1 MIKIGFWV
9 VGITFVSL
17 CHKIKLLTKI
27 LGDKTWRMFA
37 FKIALVAFPLTFL
50 DKVQADAVQ
59 QYNKN
64 LYKGVYKFYKRY
76 KQTGDILDLNIHV
89 KLDESETPFDKML
102 HLNEFNLVHGLNP
115 KNLS

>member
-1 MIKIGFWV
+1 M
-9 VGITFVSL
+9 
-17 CHKIKLLTKI
+17 
-27 LGDKTWRMFA
+27 
-37 FKIALVAFPLTFL
+37 
-50 DKVQADAVQ
+50 
-59 QYNKN
+59 
-64 LYKGVYKFYKRY
+64 YKFYKRY